1 MNARPTPG
9 PAQAPAAAPR
19 RSLRLPLFAVLLL
32 ALLIPAA
39 VATLIL
45 LSLNLQKAVEVNAR
59 ARAEQFADL
68 LKAGLVLPL
77 WNVAIDTG
85 RPLVSA
91 VVADASIVSV
101 QVRDADGESLL
112 AFQRPNPSRGHRI
125 EITRSIDKDG
135 ERLGE
140 VSLSYATTS
149 AQDEAWNSAWVLAG
163 VVGCQLVTS
172 SLLIGL
178 WLHRRVLRPLSR
190 LGRSAAGI
198 SAGDLQTALPVL
210 RPDEFGVLAQQLD
223 FMRASLAHSVEKL
236 EERVN
241 ARTAEVR
248 QAHAELQGAMDHLR
262 QTQERLIQTEKLA
275 SLGALVAGVAHELNT
290 PIGNGVLV
298 LSTMADQS
306 RGFKADLALGL
317 TRARLDQFVSH
328 LDEGIAI
335 ALGSLNRAAELVQ
348 DFKQMAV
355 DQTSLRRRSF
365 DLKEL
370 VSETLT
376 TISVVHK
383 HGPAR
388 YTIDIPA
395 GIRMESHPGAISQIV
410 SNLYENALIH
420 AFGERGGLLTLWAR
434 QEGAEVLLRVSDD
447 GAGVAPENLAR
458 IFDPFFTTRLG
469 QGGSG
474 LGLSIVFGLVSGL
487 LGGQVEVSSQL
498 GQGTCF
504 SFRLPLAAPPR
515 ADGEPDAPPSQQ

>member
-1 MNARPTPG
+1 MNLR
-9 PAQAPAAAPR
+9 PAQAPTAPPAAAPR
-19 RSLRLPLFAVLLL
+19 KSLRRPLFVVLLL

-85 RPLVSA
+85 RPLVNA
-91 VVADASIVSV
+91 VVADPSIVSV
-101 QVRDADGESLL
+101 EVRDADGESLL
-112 AFQRPNPSRGHRI
+112 SFHRPQPSRGSRI
-125 EITRSIDKDG
+125 EITRPIDKDG

-149 AQDEAWNSAWVLAG
+149 AQDEAWKSAWVLAG
-163 VVGCQLVTS
+163 VVGCQLVAS

-178 WLHRRVLRPLSR
+178 WLHRRVLRPMSR
-190 LGRSAAGI
+190 LGRSAARI
-198 SAGDLQTALPVL
+198 SAGDLQTALPAL

-241 ARTAEVR
+241 SRTAEVR

-275 SLGALVAGVAHELNT
+275 SLGSLVAGVAHELNT

-306 RGFKADLALGL
+306 RAFKSDLAKGL
-317 TRARLDQFVSH
+317 TRARLDQFVGQ
-328 LDEGIAI
+328 LDEGLAI

-365 DLKEL
+365 DLREL
-370 VSETLT
+370 VSETMT
-376 TISVVHK
+376 TIAVVHK
-383 HGPAR
+383 HAPAR
-388 YTIDIPA
+388 YAIDIPA

-410 SNLYENALIH
+410 GNLYENAMIH
-420 AFGERGGLLTLWAR
+420 AFGDRGGLLTVWAR
-434 QEGAEVLLRVSDD
+434 PEGAEVLLKVSDD
-447 GAGVAPENLAR
+447 GAGVPPENLSR

-474 LGLSIVFGLVSGL
+474 LGLSIVYGLVTGL
-487 LGGQVEVSSQL
+487 LGGQVEVSSHQ
-498 GQGTCF
+498 GEGTCF
-504 SFRLPLAAPPR
+504 SFRLPLTAPPR
-515 ADGEPDAPPSQQ
+515 AEGEPDAPASQI

>member
-1 MNARPTPG
+1 MTARHTLD
-9 PAQAPAAAPR
+9 PALAPAAAPR
-19 RSLRLPLFAVLLL
+19 RSLRLPLFAVLVL

-45 LSLNLQKAVEVNAR
+45 LDLNLQKAVEVNAR

-101 QVRDADGESLL
+101 DVRDADGESLL
-112 AFQRPNPSRGHRI
+112 SYQHPNPGRGSRI

-163 VVGCQLVTS
+163 VVGCQLVAS

-190 LGRSAAGI
+190 LGSSAAGI
-198 SAGDLQTALPVL
+198 SAGDLQTALPTL

-241 ARTAEVR
+241 TRTAEVR
-248 QAHAELQGAMDHLR
+248 QAHSELQGAMDHLR

-306 RGFKADLALGL
+306 RAFKADLAKGL
-317 TRARLDQFVSH
+317 TRARLDQFVGH
-328 LDEGIAI
+328 LDEGIGI

-388 YTIDIPA
+388 YTIDIPD

-434 QEGAEVLLRVSDD
+434 QEGTEVLLKVSDD

-487 LGGQVEVSSQL
+487 LGGQVEVSSTL
-498 GQGTCF
+498 GEGTCF
-504 SFRLPLAAPPR
+504 SFRLPLTAPPR

>member
-1 MNARPTPG
+1 MTIRQTLD

-19 RSLRLPLFAVLLL
+19 KSLRRPLFVVLLL

-91 VVADASIVSV
+91 VVADPSIVSV
-101 QVRDADGESLL
+101 EVHDADGESLL
-112 AFQRPNPSRGHRI
+112 SFQRPNPGRGDRI
-125 EITRSIDKDG
+125 VITRSIDKDG
-135 ERLGE
+135 EQLGQ
-140 VSLSYATTS
+140 VSLSYATNS
-149 AQDEAWNSAWVLAG
+149 AQAEAWSSAWALAG
-163 VVGCQLVTS
+163 VVGCQLVAS

-178 WLHRRVLRPLSR
+178 WLHRRVLKPLSR
-190 LGRSAAGI
+190 LGKSAAEI
-198 SAGDLQTALPVL
+198 SAGDLHTALPQL
-210 RPDEFGVLAQQLD
+210 RHDEFGVLSRQLD

-275 SLGALVAGVAHELNT
+275 SLGSLVAGVAHELNT

-306 RGFKADLALGL
+306 RAFKRHMAQGL
-317 TRARLDQFVSH
+317 TRTQLDQFLGH
-328 LDEGIAI
+328 LDEGIRI

-388 YTIDIPA
+388 YAIDIPE

-434 QEGAEVLLRVSDD
+434 QEGTEVVLKVSDD
-447 GAGVAPENLAR
+447 GVGVAPENLAR

-487 LGGQVEVSSQL
+487 LGGQVEVSSEP

-504 SFRLPLAAPPR
+504 SFRLPLTAPPR
-515 ADGEPDAPPSQQ
+515 PEGEPDGPPSQQ